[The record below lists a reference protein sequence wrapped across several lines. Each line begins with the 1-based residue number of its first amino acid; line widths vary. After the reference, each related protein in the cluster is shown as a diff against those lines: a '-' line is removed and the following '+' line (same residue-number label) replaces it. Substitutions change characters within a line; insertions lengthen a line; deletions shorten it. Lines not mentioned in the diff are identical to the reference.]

1 METATLTRLSVLLSA
16 SDPISKAGVAA
27 ALRSCHEVVLV
38 NEREA
43 GNDCVVLTIADRLD
57 EELIKQLRARQV
69 CGQTR
74 FVLVTTELADR
85 DLLVAGELGVRG
97 VARRGEGTPWA
108 VGR

>member
-16 SDPISKAGVAA
+16 PDPISKAGVAA

-43 GNDCVVLTIADRLD
+43 GDDCVVLTIADRLD
-57 EELIKQLRARQV
+57 DELIKQLRARQV

-74 FVLVTTELADR
+74 VVPVTTELAAP
-85 DLLVAGELGVRG
+85 DLRVPVWLGVRAG
-97 VARRGEGTPWA
+97 RRRPGG
-108 VGR
+108 